1 MKRIALLG
9 LAVMTVAMS
18 YAQGI
23 SGTWKGMLN
32 AGNQKLEIVFISIRR
47 KMEAVLLPWMSLHK
61 VPWVFLFV

>member
-61 VPWVFLFV
+61 VLWVFLFV

>member
-23 SGTWKGMLN
+23 SGTWKGKLD
-32 AGNQKLEIVFISIRR
+32 AGNQ
-47 KMEAVLLPWMSLHK
+47 
-61 VPWVFLFV
+61 

>member
-23 SGTWKGMLN
+23 SGTWKGMREIRSW
-32 AGNQKLEIVFISIRR
+32 KLFFISIRR